1 MDGLLDPIR
10 QMRSNAVPLSH
21 YAENDMDLD
30 WFTDFMALT
39 ESGSFSRAAS
49 RRHITQPAF
58 SRRIRAL
65 EQWTGATLFERGL
78 RAVTLTEAGRRL
90 LPWAEM
96 LRRQV
101 DEARTDVRA
110 GPVLVEPLRIAATH
124 SLSLT
129 FFSDWI
135 VAIGGPFSLAP
146 LQLASESL
154 AGCERLM
161 GEGRS
166 QFLLAHSHPAIPVR
180 LDPALFR
187 SVSVGADSLMPVA
200 APRIAAPVD
209 LEGGNSSAYP
219 FISYSEDS
227 GLGRI
232 LSQHLMTSGTIT
244 ALEPIL
250 TSHHAGVLKAMAIS
264 GRGVAW
270 LPRSLILAELDRGDL
285 VPVGTPA
292 RNTIALDIRLFRPT
306 ARLCSVAES
315 FWTAAA
321 DGDRDL
327 GSRAAV
333 ANPPAA
339 RHPEARNTNHDGK
352 R

>member
-1 MDGLLDPIR
+1 
-10 QMRSNAVPLSH
+10 
-21 YAENDMDLD
+21 MDLS
-30 WFTDFMALT
+30 WFTDFVALT
-39 ESGSFSRAAS
+39 ESGGFSRAAA

-58 SRRIRAL
+58 SRRIQAL
-65 EQWTGATLFERGL
+65 EQWTGAALFERGA

-90 LPWAEM
+90 LPWAET

-101 DEARTDVRA
+101 DEARADVRA
-110 GPVLVEPLRIAATH
+110 GLGVPVEPLRIAATH

-135 VAIGGPFSLAP
+135 EVIGGPFSLAP

-161 GEGRS
+161 SDGRV
-166 QFLLAHSHPAIPVR
+166 QFLLAHSHPATPVR

-187 SVSVGADSLMPVA
+187 SALVGADSLAAVA
-200 APRIAAPVD
+200 APRIAVAID
-209 LEGGNSSAYP
+209 RDDGDSSAYP
-219 FISYSEDS
+219 FITYSEDS

-244 ALEPIL
+244 GLEPIL
-250 TSHHAGVLKAMAIS
+250 TSHHAGVLKAMAIG

-270 LPRSLILAELDRGDL
+270 LPRSLMLAELDRGDL

-306 ARLCSVAES
+306 ARLCGVAES
-315 FWTAAA
+315 FWAAAA
-321 DGDRDL
+321 DDDRDL
-327 GSRAAV
+327 GSGAAV
-333 ANPPAA
+333 ANSPPA